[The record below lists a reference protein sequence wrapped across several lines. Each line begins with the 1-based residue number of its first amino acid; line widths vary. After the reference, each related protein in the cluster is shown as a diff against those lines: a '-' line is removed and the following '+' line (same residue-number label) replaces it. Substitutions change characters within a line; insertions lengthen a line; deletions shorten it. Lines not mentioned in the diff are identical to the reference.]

1 MNNTKKK
8 RACNCYVL
16 NALLAALKCIKM
28 QEKSMV
34 RTYTTQG
41 YFSVMS
47 IYCLKQLSTEAVK
60 KDPKVFMQRK
70 LLNLANNY

>member
-1 MNNTKKK
+1 
-8 RACNCYVL
+8 
-16 NALLAALKCIKM
+16 
-28 QEKSMV
+28 MV
-34 RTYTTQG
+34 RTYTTHG

-70 LLNLANNY
+70 LKPCQ